1 MRCKSRRADKTETHT
16 PRKRINGQKWP
27 VYPGATDPAV
37 GEGKG
42 KEKKK
47 FFDRSPRHKFPT
59 LSVTQRRNQDYTSKR
74 VVCRGVVTKL
84 AVIKL
89 ATAKL
94 DGTHDRM
101 LLFLVCI
108 YLYSIFYFFSHSL
121 SPRVCTYLLEFLVHL
136 LIFPFSWLR
145 VLGFVPLFHTV
156 RYFAWQLKRFS
167 VLQHGEQAFARF
179 LVVRD

>member
-1 MRCKSRRADKTETHT
+1 M
-16 PRKRINGQKWP
+16 
-27 VYPGATDPAV
+27 

-108 YLYSIFYFFSHSL
+108 YLYSILYFLFSLPLSSRVYVSSRIFSLSSYFSFFLAPRTRFCSFIPHGPLFRMAIKAFFSFTA
-121 SPRVCTYLLEFLVHL
+121 RGT
-136 LIFPFSWLR
+136 
-145 VLGFVPLFHTV
+145 
-156 RYFAWQLKRFS
+156 
-167 VLQHGEQAFARF
+167 AFARF